1 MPHPRKNP
9 CSPSSCLY
17 FLSALLVANLTAG
30 SPSRS
35 QQPPELDEILV
46 VSRSAGRSLRVIG
59 NDTLVLEREDIAG
72 TGARALA
79 ELLETVATVDLTER
93 GTPGA
98 QADISIRGSSIEGVL
113 LMINGVKAGDPQTG
127 HFTMDTPLDILSIER
142 IEIMP
147 GGGSPRYGAAASGG
161 IVNIVTGGNPRGFDG
176 SLGVGSYGTGRAS
189 VSVSHRGS
197 AGAMSLRFDTL
208 TSDGYRPGS
217 DIERAGLNADGS
229 YSGESFAVD
238 WNAGFAK
245 KRFGARDFYAPYP
258 SYEKTSVLQGGVHVR
273 YLPGPNR
280 MIRFRIGGRGHGDDF
295 MLVRDRPDFYRNTHY
310 NRSFSAAAEYAAEPR
325 ENLSFIAGAESERFG
340 ITSPALG
347 NHADYNGAVYGEVTT
362 LLRGSCLSLQMRYEG
377 NSRRERIFS
386 PGIGAVRFLGS
397 GGRIRFHAGRSFR
410 TPTYTELF
418 YSSPA
423 NQGNPS
429 LKSERSLTVEA
440 GWDMSGDETS
450 SGFTLFLR
458 RADDVIDWVRS
469 GKDMPWTAVNHGR
482 VRTSGLEVRTAFSV
496 ARSWIF
502 RFNSSL
508 LRQSVTKRRGVES
521 KYALAPVDR
530 SLAAIVSIPAFHGF
544 RGVVRLRYEH
554 VRGRGAR
561 SPITVGISKKYGS
574 ALFTAS
580 VRNLFGERYEEIPGL
595 PAPGRWI
602 TFDIHWSTAPFG
614 SAGGAARF
622 HDNRL

>member
-9 CSPSSCLY
+9 HSPSPRFY

-30 SPSRS
+30 PPAFSRDPS
-35 QQPPELDEILV
+35 ELDEILV
-46 VSRSAGRSLRVIG
+46 VSGSTGRSLRVTG
-59 NDTLVLEREDIAG
+59 NDTFVLERDDIAAS
-72 TGARALA
+72 GACSLA
-79 ELLETVATVDLTER
+79 ELLETVAAVDLTER

-98 QADISIRGSSIEGVL
+98 QADISIRGSSMEGVL
-113 LMINGVKAGDPQTG
+113 LMINGIKAGDPQTG
-127 HFTMDTPLDILSIER
+127 HFTMDIPLDILSIER

-161 IVNIVTGGNPRGFDG
+161 IVNIVTGGNPRGFDS
-176 SLGVGSYGTGRAS
+176 SLGIGSHGTGKASAS
-189 VSVSHRGS
+189 VSHHGSRGVT
-197 AGAMSLRFDTL
+197 SLHLDTF

-217 DIERAGLNADGS
+217 DIERVGLTADGS

-245 KRFGARDFYAPYP
+245 KRFGARDFYASYP

-273 YLPGPNR
+273 YLPGRNR

-295 MLVRDRPDFYRNTHY
+295 TLIRNKPDFYRNTHF
-310 NRSFSAAAEYAAEPR
+310 NRSFSASAEYAAEPR
-325 ENLSFIAGAESERFG
+325 KNLSFVAGAESERSG
-340 ITSPALG
+340 ITSPSLG
-347 NHADYNGAVYGEVTT
+347 NHADYTGAVYGEVTT
-362 LLRGSCLSLQMRYEG
+362 LLRGTHFSLQMRYEG

-423 NQGNPS
+423 NEGNPS
-429 LKSERSLTVEA
+429 LKSERSLSVEA
-440 GWDMSGDETS
+440 GWDISRGDIL
-450 SGFTLFLR
+450 SGFTFFMR
-458 RADDVIDWVRS
+458 RTDEVIDWVRS
-469 GKDMPWTAVNHGR
+469 GKDMQWTAVNHGR
-482 VRTSGLEVRTAFSV
+482 IRTSGVEARAAFPV

-508 LRQSVTKRRGVES
+508 LRQGVTRRRGIES

-530 SLAAIVSIPAFHGF
+530 SLAAVLSTPSFRGF

-554 VRGRGAR
+554 VKGRGAR
-561 SPITVGISKKYGS
+561 SPVTVRISKKYGS

-602 TFDIHWSTAPFG
+602 TFDIRWSAALPG
-614 SAGGAARF
+614 SGGDGA
-622 HDNRL
+622 LPG